1 MQHGISVCEDARGK
15 WTEKVNIF
23 FTWGGLVSQVLH
35 TTRCAESH
43 CVPRRYLLISCV
55 HHQLIICACQDW
67 IHYTQREN
75 RSLMTWQVLMLCV
88 ITSKL
93 HRSGQSCGLLGKG
106 FCDNIPDLNWS
117 HACWVGTFFFSFCV
131 CSEIFFFVHNCVRE
145 KKIGRET
152 KREIKTERVCERE
165 WCWLQCSRCPACAVW
180 RRSYNPVACEP
191 LLPHTA
197 GD

>member
-106 FCDNIPDLNWS
+106 FLWQYSWS
-117 HACWVGTFFFSFCV
+117 QLITCMLGWHFLYFFLCMLRILFFCIIV
-131 CSEIFFFVHNCVRE
+131 WE
-145 KKIGRET
+145 KKRLGDRQRE
-152 KREIKTERVCERE
+152 R
-165 WCWLQCSRCPACAVW
+165 
-180 RRSYNPVACEP
+180 
-191 LLPHTA
+191 
-197 GD
+197 